1 MKILHINI
9 QDEEIEMIDDIK
21 KYIKRNTWKSVDDNE
36 AVLLVIKLFTQT
48 YIEDIWKNS
57 LPPS

>member
-48 YIEDIWKNS
+48 YIEDIWNNH
-57 LPPS
+57 